1 MLDSYIILNRQPK
14 IIIKIFYCVSIL
26 LTFLSLYLLTT
37 LTYTSYYSNNSYVTF
52 IDKNYYLKLKVQV
65 DKLNLIT
72 TNHQIILDNNIYN
85 YQVYKIE
92 NDITNNSQIVYLKI
106 ANLDESYKI
115 NNYGIKIKIEENT
128 QKIIQ
133 YIKNKKEE

>member
-52 IDKNYYLKLKVQV
+52 IDKSYYLKLKVQV

-106 ANLDESYKI
+106 ANLDEYYKI

>member
-52 IDKNYYLKLKVQV
+52 IDKSYYLKLKVQV